1 MEASA
6 SDGTFNPGTTGDTT
20 GGWAVGRRG
29 EAPCARRQAGGRR
42 CRFGSRL
49 GAPRHSLAPAPRA
62 AASRRLQPLST
73 TSCSPPTP
81 ADGAGRPG
89 RSLTTAPAPWGP
101 FGVVSAMGDTQGA
114 RDAETDGREKEE
126 QIKRQCRGDER
137 PTRFPSPPE
146 PQAPG
151 ATGPPGPVQHTAP
164 RSPPPRHPGATCPTR
179 SRPTLSF

>member
-1 MEASA
+1 MAPSTLGQPETQPEA
-6 SDGTFNPGTTGDTT
+6 GLW
-20 GGWAVGRRG
+20 GGAGRPRVP
-29 EAPCARRQAGGRR
+29 ADRLTAGGVALEAD
-42 CRFGSRL
+42 SEPH
-49 GAPRHSLAPAPRA
+49 AIPSPPAPRA
-62 AASRRLQPLST
+62 AASRMLQPLST
-73 TSCSPPTP
+73 TSCSSPSS
-81 ADGAGRPG
+81 ADGAGSPG

-114 RDAETDGREKEE
+114 RDAETDGRGKEE

-164 RSPPPRHPGATCPTR
+164 RSLPPPRHPGATCPTR